1 MKKFLAFSALW
12 AALFAAAYGAD
23 EAADVETKL
32 RESLRAAMMQSR
44 ELQGQIAELQ
54 AADIAKGQEIETLK
68 SDNKKLSDQAIDDRK
83 TSANLLSAANT
94 KIAEQELTLTGNETA
109 IQKWRKDYADVSDKG
124 RKAALERDQLKTKVA
139 ALERKVEDQH
149 LKNIQMYQIAIEV
162 LDRYR
167 KHGLGDAIVA
177 REPFVGVSR
186 AKLQTLVQ
194 DYGDK
199 LLDQRITQ

>member
-1 MKKFLAFSALW
+1 M
-12 AALFAAAYGAD
+12 
-23 EAADVETKL
+23 
-32 RESLRAAMMQSR
+32 
-44 ELQGQIAELQ
+44 
-54 AADIAKGQEIETLK
+54 
-68 SDNKKLSDQAIDDRK
+68 
-83 TSANLLSAANT
+83 
-94 KIAEQELTLTGNETA
+94 
-109 IQKWRKDYADVSDKG
+109 
-124 RKAALERDQLKTKVA
+124 A